1 MTTSLRA
8 VISAEICA
16 KLKALGYARSNRI
29 RLYGEEY
36 EVVSDPFG
44 KDDGVA
50 VEVTTGKERAP
61 RSPKLAKHD
70 LRVGSHRRKEQQ
82 LIGVYFTSRRAP
94 GRSEGTWDDIPEQ
107 SQLHGS

>member
-44 KDDGVA
+44 KDDG
-50 VEVTTGKERAP
+50 K
-61 RSPKLAKHD
+61 
-70 LRVGSHRRKEQQ
+70 
-82 LIGVYFTSRRAP
+82 
-94 GRSEGTWDDIPEQ
+94 
-107 SQLHGS
+107 

>member
-16 KLKALGYARSNRI
+16 KLKALGYARSNRV

-50 VEVTTGKERAP
+50 GEVTTAKERTP
-61 RSPKLAKHD
+61 RTLKLPKMILQM
-70 LRVGSHRRKEQQ
+70 VSQSRK
-82 LIGVYFTSRRAP
+82 AA
-94 GRSEGTWDDIPEQ
+94 
-107 SQLHGS
+107 

>member
-50 VEVTTGKERAP
+50 VEVTTAKERTP
-61 RSPKLAKHD
+61 RTLKLPKMI
-70 LRVGSHRRKEQQ
+70 LRMVS
-82 LIGVYFTSRRAP
+82 
-94 GRSEGTWDDIPEQ
+94 Q
-107 SQLHGS
+107 SCKAA